1 MTDSPIADDYD
12 QYRLL
17 DGEVVEVQKWHGS
30 VAGVTEPGGAYE
42 DKSGVS
48 VSRLTRPTRLHLQC
62 AGDDDS
68 PGGLLEEG
76 DIRKG
81 DWVISNNWAPNTPL
95 QLQRVKGPHG
105 CCQIND
111 ASLHADGVP
120 RRHHD
125 DALLDALHLATPAEI
140 REAGIE
146 PPEVGGEGNEQQ
158 KKSLRPPHLPVI
170 EIERLLFNLWEWML
184 QTDMHIHAD
193 DKESLEQAL
202 YYVSEYLHKTGQKSY
217 LRKCD
222 LVELWQSFDPGGHPS
237 WLEGDA
243 EGEVADDTQPPP
255 TDTRDTDTRTCPRC
269 PGTSFTIIETVSR
282 QRPATLDTT
291 GRMHCGELEG
301 EEVVDRRLR
310 CDACQYEWRR
320 EGWEVVG

>member
-76 DIRKG
+76 DIREG
-81 DWVISNNWAPNTPL
+81 DWVIWNDPVHEDRLGPQKVESISDHDKA
-95 QLQRVKGPHG
+95 VVVCKKGRKSWG
-105 CCQIND
+105 RLSIY
-111 ASLHADGVP
+111 
-120 RRHHD
+120 R
-125 DALLDALHLATPAEI
+125 LATPAEL
-140 REAGIE
+140 READIGTKSNQ
-146 PPEVGGEGNEQQ
+146 GGSNEQQ
-158 KKSLRPPHLPVI
+158 EGSLRPPHLPVI

-255 TDTRDTDTRTCPRC
+255 TDTRDTDTRGTRTCPRC
-269 PGTSFTIIETVSR
+269 PGTSFTVIETVSR
-282 QRPATLDTT
+282 QRFATLDTT
-291 GRMHCGELEG
+291 GRMHCGEPDG
-301 EEVVDRRLR
+301 EEVIDRRLR

-320 EGWEVVG
+320 ERWEVIDG